1 MKEYKIRFQIKL
13 NREKNMS
20 KILIVFFQKKKRETD
35 KKH

>member
-20 KILIVFFQKKKRETD
+20 KILIVFFSEKEKGD
-35 KKH
+35 G